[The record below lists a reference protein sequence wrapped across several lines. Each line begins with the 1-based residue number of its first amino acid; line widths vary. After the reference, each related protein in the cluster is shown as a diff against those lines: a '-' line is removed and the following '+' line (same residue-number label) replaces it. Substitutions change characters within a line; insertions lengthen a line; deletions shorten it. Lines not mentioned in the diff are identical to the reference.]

1 MAIDSRTNDS
11 RNGNWTLDWKRR
23 YNWKR
28 QRQEAPGSFVF
39 VKFSSTIGDPY
50 YRSVEILIE
59 ASATSK
65 VIRHSHS
72 LVRPI
77 NFIAARGYH
86 GDGSG
91 RRGGK

>member
-1 MAIDSRTNDS
+1 M
-11 RNGNWTLDWKRR
+11 
-23 YNWKR
+23 
-28 QRQEAPGSFVF
+28 
-39 VKFSSTIGDPY
+39 
-50 YRSVEILIE
+50 EILIE

-91 RRGGK
+91 RRGGGEVASEATERYENSSARAARTPPLDE

>member
-1 MAIDSRTNDS
+1 M
-11 RNGNWTLDWKRR
+11 
-23 YNWKR
+23 
-28 QRQEAPGSFVF
+28 
-39 VKFSSTIGDPY
+39 
-50 YRSVEILIE
+50 EILIE
-59 ASATSK
+59 AGATSK

-91 RRGGK
+91 RRGGEVASEATERYENSSARAARTPPLDE